1 MSLHTIILAAGIGK
15 RMKSKKVKVLHNL
28 MGKPIIEWVVDQ
40 AKNISEKSITLVYG
54 KKGESLK
61 NKFPGIKYVLQKN
74 PTGTGAAVAVA
85 LKKIKDKKG
94 TAVILSGDIPLLR
107 KQSLLK
113 LLEYHKKNSFDVTMM
128 TFCPKNPK
136 GYGKI
141 IRERNEITKIVEE
154 KDASTRQ
161 KKISE
166 VNGGI
171 YVFSIKHLRNALK
184 KVTTDNAQGEYY
196 LTDVVELIRK
206 DGGKVGGFK
215 LKDPLELKGINN
227 RKNLSEAV
235 QILRNRKIEALQ
247 EKGVTVILPDTV
259 YIEPTVKIGQD
270 TIIYPN
276 TVLLGNTIIGSD
288 CVIEPFSYLVDKKI
302 PSGTTIKSG

>member
-28 MGKPIIEWVVDQ
+28 MGKTIIEWVIDQ
-40 AKNISEKSITLVYG
+40 AKSISGESITLVYG
-54 KKGESLK
+54 KKGEEFK
-61 NKFPGIKYVLQKN
+61 NIFSGVQYALQEE

-94 TAVILSGDIPLLR
+94 TVVILSGDIPLLR
-107 KQSLLK
+107 KKSLEK
-113 LLEYHKKNSFDVTMM
+113 LLDYHQKSALDVTIM
-128 TFCPKNPK
+128 TFCPHSPK
-136 GYGKI
+136 GYGRI
-141 IRERNEITKIVEE
+141 IRENNEITKIVEE
-154 KDASTRQ
+154 RDANKQQ
-161 KKISE
+161 KKIEE

-171 YVFSIKHLRNALK
+171 YVFSMQHLRNALT

-196 LTDVVELIRK
+196 LTDVVAIIREN
-206 DGGKVGGFK
+206 GGKVGGFK
-215 LKDPLELKGINN
+215 TKDPLELKGINT
-227 RKNLSEAV
+227 RKNLSEATR
-235 QILRNRKIEALQ
+235 ILIDRKIEALQ
-247 EKGVTVILPDTV
+247 QEGVTILLPNTV
-259 YIEPTVKIGQD
+259 YIEPNVKVGQD

-288 CVIEPFSYLVDKKI
+288 CVLEPFSYFKDKKI